1 MYKYIDLPR
10 FLTWKIVFT
19 STCIRLWLMFIKLWY
34 EFTKML
40 FNKLTLL
47 YPWCLMANE
56 ENYSWSEIKSSYEL
70 RPCVCD
76 FILVE
81 EYYYWSE

>member
-1 MYKYIDLPR
+1 
-10 FLTWKIVFT
+10 
-19 STCIRLWLMFIKLWY
+19 MFIKLWY

-40 FNKLTLL
+40 FNKLTLI

-56 ENYSWSEIKSSYEL
+56 ENYSWSEIRSSYEL
-70 RPCVCD
+70 KPCMCD

-81 EYYYWSE
+81 EYYIEVNRMSEMHAMNLK